1 MARKRARTK
10 DGHFIA
16 DDPTTPENEAWVEE
30 EAQPKKAK
38 KKPAAKKAEPK
49 AEASYHWYISSEP
62 ENGSWAISIG
72 DEVKVRGQW
81 DTQRQYV
88 TWKVPNHLNELFK
101 LHHQV
106 WSGRIVPVEDDG

>member
-38 KKPAAKKAEPK
+38 KKPAKESRARR
-49 AEASYHWYISSEP
+49 ASYHWYISSEP

-88 TWKVPNHLNELFK
+88 TWKVPNELNELFK